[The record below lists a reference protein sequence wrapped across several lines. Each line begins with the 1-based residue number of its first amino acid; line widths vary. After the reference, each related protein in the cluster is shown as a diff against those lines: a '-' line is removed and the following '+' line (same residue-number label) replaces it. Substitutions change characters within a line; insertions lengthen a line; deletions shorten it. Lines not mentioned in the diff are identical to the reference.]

1 MVLRGHVS
9 PSCSQEASNSWH
21 HTHAQRTSSYVSL
34 VTCGPVSASSQAS
47 AWGCRRGDPGHRVLL
62 YSVWL
67 NSASFLS
74 GVDAPSTLPP
84 TGPGCPCVSVS
95 LATLAVASF
104 LIAARLLGINRY
116 HIAGFICMSLM
127 SNNLEYLGI
136 CLLVFWSFN
145 HWWLSNI
152 FMSIYGNSLSLTDLQ
167 NDGVYS
173 RCWLFASLK
182 HYKHILTPVSGSL
195 ILSMISFMNR
205 HLYVNVIKLIILMV
219 CLILLKFD

>member
-1 MVLRGHVS
+1 MLRGHVF
-9 PSCSQEASNSWH
+9 PPHSQEASNSWP
-21 HTHAQRTSSYVSL
+21 HTHTQRKSSYLSL

-47 AWGCRRGDPGHRVLL
+47 AWGCRRGTSGHRVFL

-67 NSASFLS
+67 NSARFLS
-74 GVDAPSTLPP
+74 RVAAPATLPP
-84 TGPGCPCVSVS
+84 AGHGCPCVSVS

-104 LIAARLLGINRY
+104 LIAARLLGINGY

-136 CLLVFWSFN
+136 FLLVFWCFN
-145 HWWLSNI
+145 RWWLSNI
-152 FMSIYGNSLSLTDLQ
+152 FMPIYGNSLSLIDLQ
-167 NDGVYS
+167 NYGVCP

-182 HYKHILTPVSGSL
+182 HYKHILPPVSGPL

-205 HLYVNVIKLIILMV
+205 HPYMTVIKLIILMI
-219 CLILLKFD
+219 CLILLNFD